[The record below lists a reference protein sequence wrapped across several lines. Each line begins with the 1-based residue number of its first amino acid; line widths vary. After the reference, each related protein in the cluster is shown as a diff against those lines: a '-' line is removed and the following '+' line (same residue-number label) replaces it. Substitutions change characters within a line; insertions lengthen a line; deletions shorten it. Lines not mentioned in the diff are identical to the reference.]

1 MKLSQKSRKAG
12 VPVKKTPEMVAE
24 SNQEEADRQAIER
37 GEDDGMIV
45 YQSVTSRVYI
55 SKES

>member
-1 MKLSQKSRKAG
+1 MKLSHKSRMTG
-12 VPVKKTPEMVAE
+12 VPVKKTPEGVAE
-24 SNQEEADRQAIER
+24 SNQEEAYRQAIER

>member
-1 MKLSQKSRKAG
+1 MKLSHKSRKAG
-12 VPVKKTPEMVAE
+12 VPVKKTPEGIAE

-37 GEDDGMIV
+37 VEDDGMIV
-45 YQSVTSRVYI
+45 YQSVTSSVYI

>member
-1 MKLSQKSRKAG
+1 MKLSQKSRMAG
-12 VPVKKTPEMVAE
+12 VPVKKTPEGIAE
-24 SNQEEADRQAIER
+24 SSQEEADRQAIER

>member
-1 MKLSQKSRKAG
+1 MKLSHKSRMTG
-12 VPVKKTPEMVAE
+12 VPVNKTPEGVAE
-24 SNQEEADRQAIER
+24 SNQEEAYRQAIER

-45 YQSVTSRVYI
+45 YQSVTSSVYI